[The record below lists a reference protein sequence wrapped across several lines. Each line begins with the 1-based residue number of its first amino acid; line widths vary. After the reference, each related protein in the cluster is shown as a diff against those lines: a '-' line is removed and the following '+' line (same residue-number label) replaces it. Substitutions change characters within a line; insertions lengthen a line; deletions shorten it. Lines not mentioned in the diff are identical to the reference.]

1 MKTTIHWGIVG
12 LGKIART
19 FAEDLQ
25 RNPHAIIYA
34 VASRDGNKAKAFA
47 NEFGATHYVDS
58 YAELAHFSELDVVYI
73 ATPHSLHAEL
83 AIFFLERNIP
93 VLCEKPLAINYHQVA
108 LMVDAARKN
117 NTFLMEAI
125 WTRFFPT
132 FQKALSIIASGAL
145 GTITTVRAD
154 FGFHS
159 SRSAESRIFNRALG
173 GGAILDVGIY
183 PVFLALST
191 LGIPTDVVAKSV
203 FTATNVDATT
213 VIRLDYENGNVADL
227 FCSVVNETDVVGEV
241 YGTKG
246 RLKLHSRFH
255 HSSTL
260 TWNVYGEPEQ
270 LYEVKCPDNGY
281 GYEIEE
287 VHYCLSENK
296 KESDLLPL
304 DFSLTLITLL
314 DQIREKAGVVYPVD
328 QKEVK

>member
-1 MKTTIHWGIVG
+1 MGTTIHWGIVG

-25 RNPHAIIYA
+25 RNPNAEIYA
-34 VASRDGNKAKAFA
+34 VASRDRRKAKAFA
-47 NEFGATHYVDS
+47 KEFSAVHYVDT
-58 YAELAHFSELDVVYI
+58 YVELADFSALDVVYI

-83 AIFFLERNIP
+83 AIFFLARNIP
-93 VLCEKPLAINYHQVA
+93 VLCEKPLAINYDQVA
-108 LMVDAARKN
+108 LMVNSARKN

-132 FQKALSIIASGAL
+132 FQKALSIIASEAL

-154 FGFHS
+154 FGFRS
-159 SRSAESRIFNRALG
+159 SESSESRIFNNALG

-191 LGIPTDVVAKSV
+191 LGIPKNIVAKSV

-213 VIRLDYENGNVADL
+213 VIRLDYENDSVADL
-227 FCSVVNETDVVGEV
+227 FCSVVNETDVIGEV

-246 RLKLHSRFH
+246 RLTLHSRFH
-255 HSSTL
+255 HSPVL
-260 TWNVYGEPEQ
+260 TWNIYGETEQ
-270 LYEVKCPDNGY
+270 SYEAKCPDNGY

-287 VHYCLSENK
+287 VHHCLAENK

-314 DQIREKAGVVYPVD
+314 DQIREKAGVLYPAD
-328 QKEVK
+328 RKEG